1 MSHLRLRLHLPRI
14 IVLFALAGSLAL
26 SVGVAPVEAASPSV
40 TANPTVVPFS
50 TTPGQPGT
58 TQVAVTADGTTAFAL
73 CVSDNGAKALIAT
86 VPSGQSLFSIPF
98 PFIQAG
104 TYGFFASATSDC
116 AIPIGT
122 VATVQRAG
130 PNGVVGADD
139 LKFVPNGDLA
149 IAPTTTFPISGQ
161 ICIMSGNGAQKS
173 LNLLF
178 GQDNRATL
186 PPSFF
191 SLPGLGAAAI
201 DTTISGAVLGQN
213 GCYPFNAIVNGFYQA
228 SFGAAAPQFVGFC
241 SGANM
246 TDVVPPF
253 PAGRC
258 AQIAYQASTGANS
271 TGTVGIP
278 SAGNTNPSGTTIRG
292 AAVTGID
299 AHAIEAC
306 FSAFSPKIGGGAND
320 AITLVANTIN
330 AYNATGAVNLTP
342 LLLNF
347 PTGTVVEVQTY
358 DITNPGQ
365 PGGASGAQFTC
376 PAATATQ
383 TTAAPFAITGVT
395 TPPVT
400 NAALTDQRFF
410 LVG

>member
-1 MSHLRLRLHLPRI
+1 MSHLRVPRI
-14 IVLFALAGSLAL
+14 VALVALVGSLAL
-26 SVGVAPVEAASPSV
+26 SVGVAPVAAASPSV
-40 TANPTVVPFS
+40 TANPTVVPFG

-58 TQVAVTADGTTAFAL
+58 TQVAVTSDGTTAFGL
-73 CVSDNGAKALIAT
+73 CVSDNGVKILVAT
-86 VPSGQSLFSIPF
+86 LPSGQGLFSISF

-104 TYGFFASATSDC
+104 TYTFFASATSDC
-116 AIPIGT
+116 ATPTGT

-130 PNGVVGADD
+130 PNGLLGADD

-173 LNLLF
+173 LDLLV

-186 PPSFF
+186 PASFF
-191 SLPGLGAAAI
+191 SLPGLGTAAI
-201 DTTISGAVLGQN
+201 DTTINGAVLGQN
-213 GCYPFNAIVNGFYQA
+213 GCYPFNAIVNGFYRA
-228 SFGAAAPQFVGFC
+228 SFGSATQQFVGFC

-246 TDVVPPF
+246 TNIAPPTG

-258 AQIAYQASTGANS
+258 AQIAYAATAGANT
-271 TGTVGIP
+271 TGTFGIP
-278 SAGNTNPSGTTIRG
+278 GPGTANPAGATITG

-306 FSAFSPKIGGGAND
+306 VSAFSPRVGGGAND
-320 AITLVANTIN
+320 AIIQVANTVN
-330 AYNATGAVNLTP
+330 AYNASGAVNLTP

-347 PTGTVVEVQTY
+347 PTGTVVEIQTY

-365 PGGASGAQFTC
+365 PGGTNGAQFVC
-376 PAATATQ
+376 PPATATQ
-383 TTAAPFAITGVT
+383 TTAAPFAITAVT
-395 TPPVT
+395 TPAVA
-400 NAALTDQRFF
+400 NAALIDQRFF

>member
-1 MSHLRLRLHLPRI
+1 
-14 IVLFALAGSLAL
+14 
-26 SVGVAPVEAASPSV
+26 
-40 TANPTVVPFS
+40 
-50 TTPGQPGT
+50 
-58 TQVAVTADGTTAFAL
+58 
-73 CVSDNGAKALIAT
+73 
-86 VPSGQSLFSIPF
+86 
-98 PFIQAG
+98 
-104 TYGFFASATSDC
+104 
-116 AIPIGT
+116 
-122 VATVQRAG
+122 
-130 PNGVVGADD
+130 
-139 LKFVPNGDLA
+139 
-149 IAPTTTFPISGQ
+149 
-161 ICIMSGNGAQKS
+161 MSGNGAQKS

-186 PPSFF
+186 PASFF

-201 DTTISGAVLGQN
+201 DTTINGAVLGQN

-228 SFGAAAPQFVGFC
+228 SFGSAAQQFVGFC

-246 TDVVPPF
+246 TNVVPSF

-271 TGTVGIP
+271 SGTAGIP
-278 SAGNTNPSGTTIRG
+278 SAGNTNPSGATIRG

-306 FSAFSPKIGGGAND
+306 VSAFSPRTGGGAND
-320 AITLVANTIN
+320 AITQVANTVN
-330 AYNATGAVNLTP
+330 AYNASGAVNLTP

-347 PTGTVVEVQTY
+347 PAGTVVEIQTY

-365 PGGASGAQFTC
+365 PGGANGAQFIC

-395 TPPVT
+395 TPPVP
-400 NAALTDQRFF
+400 NAALIDQRFF